1 MCLNFNPRTPCGVR
15 QQIHTLPK
23 QTGKFQSTHPLRGAT
38 KGGLGAILVIAISIH
53 APLAGCDHGLHHH
66 RARRRHFNPRTPC
79 GVRRPQRRERRAAK
93 NISIHAPL
101 AGCDLRPLQP
111 PAAPR
116 SFQSTHPLRGAT
128 RHILRESFDR
138 SISIHAPLAG
148 CDMDRRMRGRDY
160 RNFNPRTPCGVR
172 LAVRLLP
179 VPISIFQSTHPL
191 RGAT

>member
-101 AGCDLRPLQP
+101 AGCDARVRERQGWEKDFNPRTPCGVRPK
-111 PAAPR
+111 R
-116 SFQSTHPLRGAT
+116 ST
-128 RHILRESFDR
+128 RSRRRS

-148 CDMDRRMRGRDY
+148 CDLGIHGRRRRVRD
-160 RNFNPRTPCGVR
+160 FNPRTPCGVR
-172 LAVRLLP
+172 PTPR
-179 VPISIFQSTHPL
+179 
-191 RGAT
+191 

>member
-1 MCLNFNPRTPCGVR
+1 MASR
-15 QQIHTLPK
+15 
-23 QTGKFQSTHPLRGAT
+23 
-38 KGGLGAILVIAISIH
+38 KG
-53 APLAGCDHGLHHH
+53 
-66 RARRRHFNPRTPC
+66 
-79 GVRRPQRRERRAAK
+79 
-93 NISIHAPL
+93 ISIHAPL

-148 CDMDRRMRGRDY
+148 CDMDRRMRDRDY

-172 LAVRLLP
+172 PCARQCSATAP
-179 VPISIFQSTHPL
+179 KFQSTHPL
-191 RGAT
+191 RGATGRQALARAHLHISIHAPLAGCDIGLMPCSYISCNFNPRTPCGVRRLPRPVCLQCRPFQSTHPLRGATTPL